1 MTTWSF
7 ISQKLRPLVASA
19 LLSAFAAFGAPLASA
34 QSLYDP
40 GTITS
45 IIVDG
50 NQRYSDANVA
60 AVVPIRVGDAFDP
73 VLIDT
78 TIKAL
83 FETGQ
88 FADVRVVRNGGQLV
102 IKVLENLVL
111 DIIAFEG
118 NTVLTD
124 EMLDEL
130 LISQPRDP
138 FTKSKVQADV
148 RRMLR
153 AYEARGLYGVDI
165 APKLI
170 TLDNNRANLVFE
182 ISEGSPAKID
192 SIVFIGNQAF
202 SDGQLR
208 SMIQSRQRA
217 PWRFLS
223 EADLYNPDRLDIDAN
238 LLVQYYQGRGYADAR
253 VLDVSGEQ
261 ISDRSGFLVTFY
273 LDEGERFRFGR
284 SRIRSEIG
292 GLDAE
297 VMRPYVASQA
307 GQWFDLR
314 KMDETRDDMRDALG
328 NMGYAFA
335 NVRVEQENDPATG
348 AKNLTYVI
356 EEGQKVFV
364 ERIDIRGNDST
375 QDYVIRREFRLA
387 EGDAYSTS
395 KLRRSQQRIQS
406 LGYFESVDIA
416 PRQGSTADRLI
427 IDVDVLES
435 NMNQF
440 NFGGTISTQ
449 AGLIGN
455 LGVTFGN
462 LGGRGQ
468 SLSVQGSGSQTTQD
482 LSLSFSEPWLYDRE
496 IPASASL
503 FYNQDQDANDP
514 YNARSFGGR
523 LSLGYKLSE
532 NVSQNWSYALRRSE
546 VFNVDDDA
554 PFVVSQDEGITW
566 RSIIG
571 HRVSYDTRDNRLKPR
586 EGLYLSM
593 ENDFAG
599 LGGDV
604 AYLKN
609 TATASTYFPVRD
621 QATIALRVEAGNLLG
636 LGGDTRISDRF
647 FYGENLVR
655 GFSPDGLTPRCDE
668 ASSSSV
674 CPDGV
679 ALGGTLYYRG
689 TAEYRFPMPFVEEQ
703 GFQARAFADV
713 GSLWNVGADTDNI
726 AVFDS
731 SAPRFSMGVGITW
744 DSPIGPLSVDYGIPF
759 NVQEGDVVQNVR
771 FAVASGF

>member
-7 ISQKLRPLVASA
+7 ISNKVCPLVAFA
-19 LLSAFAAFGAPLASA
+19 VAGAFAALMPSVASA

-60 AVVPIRVGDAFDP
+60 AVVPIRVGDSFDP

-78 TIKAL
+78 TIKSL

-88 FADVRVVRNGGQLV
+88 FADVRVVRNDGQLV

-118 NTVLTD
+118 NSTLND
-124 EMLDEL
+124 EILEEV
-130 LISQPRDP
+130 LISQSRDP

-148 RRMLR
+148 RRLLR

-182 ISEGSPAKID
+182 ISEGAPAKID
-192 SIVFIGNQAF
+192 SIIFIGNQAF

-223 EADLYNPDRLDIDAN
+223 EADLYNPDRLDLDAQ

-273 LDEGERFRFGR
+273 LNEGARYRFGN
-284 SRIRSEIG
+284 SSIRSEIG
-292 GLDAE
+292 GLNGE
-297 VMRPYVASQA
+297 LLRQYVKSQP
-307 GQWFDLR
+307 GEWFDVR
-314 KMDETRDDMRDALG
+314 DMDKTREDMRDALG

-335 NVRVEQENDPATG
+335 NVSVEQTNDPATG
-348 AKNLTYVI
+348 AKNLTYII
-356 EEGQKVFV
+356 EEGQKAFV
-364 ERIDIRGNDST
+364 ERINISGNDST

-387 EGDAYSTS
+387 EGDAFSIS
-395 KLRRSQQRIQS
+395 KLRRSQQRVQS
-406 LGYFESVDIA
+406 LGYFEEVDIS
-416 PRQGSTADRLI
+416 PRQGSAPDRLI
-427 IDVDVLES
+427 IDVNVLES
-435 NMNQF
+435 SMNQF

-482 LSLSFSEPWLYDRE
+482 LSVSFSEPWLYDRE
-496 IPASASL
+496 IPASVSL
-503 FYNQDQDANDP
+503 FYNQDQDDSDP
-514 YNARSFGGR
+514 YNSRSFGGR

-532 NVSQNWSYALRRSE
+532 NVSQNWSYSLQRSE
-546 VFNVDDDA
+546 VFNLDNDA
-554 PFVVSQDEGITW
+554 PFVVSQDEGTTW

-586 EGLYLSM
+586 EGLYLSLT
-593 ENDFAG
+593 NDFAG

-609 TATASTYFPVRD
+609 TATANAYFPIRD
-621 QATIALRVEAGNLLG
+621 QSAIALRVEAGNLSG
-636 LGGDTRISDRF
+636 LGSDTRISDRF

-655 GFSPDGLTPRCDE
+655 GFSPDGLTPRCD
-668 ASSSSV
+668 ASNSTAT

-689 TAEYRFPMPFVEEQ
+689 TAEYRFPIPFIEEQ
-703 GFQARAFADV
+703 GFMGRAFADV

-726 AVFDS
+726 AVLES
-731 SAPRFSMGVGITW
+731 SDPRFSVGLGATW
-744 DSPIGPLSVDYGIPF
+744 DSPIGPLSIDYGIPF
-759 NVQEGDVVQNVR
+759 NVQDGDVVQNIR
-771 FAVASGF
+771 FALASGF